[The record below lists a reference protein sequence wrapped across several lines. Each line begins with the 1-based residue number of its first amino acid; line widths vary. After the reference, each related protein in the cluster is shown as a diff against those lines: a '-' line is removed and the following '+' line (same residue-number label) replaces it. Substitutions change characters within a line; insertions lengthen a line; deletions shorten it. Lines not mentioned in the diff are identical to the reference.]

1 MFIYSVNGKFYDL
14 ENAIK
19 VALEKRSSIY
29 RIQLNVENQH
39 QELFLTGNWKTP
51 FYCLTDP
58 KTQDFSELNPADIKE
73 KWNDWL
79 MQEKKKEEEQAIQRE
94 KDKFH
99 IVVLSN
105 VESFRY
111 DKWVNT
117 REDFLEVYH
126 KDKSLLAHR
135 IKILSKFATNE
146 EILEIINCKMLNVP
160 QSDTYA
166 ETIFRLLDL
175 CIDRGINYDIYYQN
189 TQGKFPDGTVLPPEE
204 QFITIPYKFF
214 IGSLKM
220 TLKPF
225 FKLLKEYHFDLN
237 KDINYGGALPF
248 HSFGFLSDDE
258 FLLVLEACIEAGYDL
273 NTRDTESGMTIREA
287 ISFCEKNIICFKN

>member
-1 MFIYSVNGKFYDL
+1 MYIYSVNGKFYDL

-29 RIQLNVENQH
+29 RIQLNVENQY
-39 QELFLTGNWKTP
+39 QELFLTSHSKTP
-51 FYCLTDP
+51 FYCLIDP
-58 KTQDFSELNPADIKE
+58 KTQDYSELNPEDIKE

-79 MQEKKKEEEQAIQRE
+79 LQEKKKEDEKAIQRE
-94 KDKFH
+94 KEKFH

-105 VESFRY
+105 VESLRC
-111 DKWVNT
+111 DKWVHT

-126 KDKSLLAHR
+126 KDKSLLANR
-135 IKILSKFATNE
+135 IEILSKFATNE
-146 EILEIINCKMLNVP
+146 EILEVINYKMIVIPMSN
-160 QSDTYA
+160 SYA
-166 ETIFRLLDL
+166 NNIFRLLDL
-175 CIDRGINYDIYYQN
+175 CIERGINYDIYYHS
-189 TQGKFPDGTVLPPEE
+189 TPGKFPDGTILPSGE

-214 IGSLKM
+214 IASDRM

-248 HSFGFLSDDE
+248 HSFGYSSNEE
-258 FLLVLEACIEAGYDL
+258 FKLILDACVEAGYDI
-273 NTRDTESGMTIREA
+273 NTKDTESQMTITDV
-287 ISFCEKNIICFKN
+287 ITYY